1 MPDLCR
7 LHIWLIHQLFVQIAS
22 TMADAGKAE
31 AALMQGDPAMME
43 ALVGQLMSPD
53 NSARQGAEG
62 SFQKMKDHVPEV
74 CVLGLV
80 RVLRQSPQ
88 ADSRTFSAVLL
99 RKVGFAAQVMSSST
113 GLACRDRNNVV
124 RSCAACRKDLRSS

>member
-1 MPDLCR
+1 
-7 LHIWLIHQLFVQIAS
+7 
-22 TMADAGKAE
+22 
-31 AALMQGDPAMME
+31 MQGDPAMME

-62 SFQKMKDHVPEV
+62 SFQKMKDHVPEI

-99 RKVGFAAQVMSSST
+99 RKVGFAAQVLSSSPS
-113 GLACRDRNNVV
+113 LACTNRNNAV
-124 RSCAACRKDLRSS
+124 RCMQNRSQIRMMTPAVHLWMLDDCWLNSRRSSPRTSLIYGLS